1 MFNLKTKD
9 LYEKINF
16 WKKYIFFF
24 LFLLIS
30 IYLFFSSFLFVKE
43 KNYNIFYINLLVLS
57 FLILFTSIFNGFFNL
72 FLTYF
77 FRRKITIELLEI
89 LKNNKLPKKLPK
101 VVSVYTTHNDF
112 WAERLLQT
120 MQQNY
125 SNIEYWISDGSS
137 NLEISKKIREF
148 AKKHKIN
155 YHYLNRPSTNK
166 ADNLNHFLKNSGA
179 KFDYLLIQDA
189 DVAIDKNFV
198 KTSLVFFNSKNQKRL
213 GWVSSMMQNF
223 KTNNLFTNN
232 LMHSENRVF
241 VFENFYKNFIMSN
254 EVNLYSSACLIK
266 KEMLKEFDLLF
277 PDSCLED
284 GWLEMLATKKYWVGL
299 INPFAISMQAYDNSI
314 LNSFNRLYRVND
326 WSLKFYKEY
335 FFKNQNETKRTFYRK
350 CFNECVIKPYRNIF
364 LVIVISILVF
374 LLVNYWKDFISH
386 KEYQILLICFCAS
399 FIVNFIAGFLES
411 FLFLKWKSLS
421 FTFFYTIY
429 NFSTF
434 WYSFYR
440 YVKAFYFSKY
450 SDFSPTRSTT
460 NNKNNKWINLK
471 KVKNFIYLF
480 IVFTILLLV
489 FDLNFV
495 FFDLYNKNLY
505 LSFIFIFINV
515 LVGSMWFSQ
524 FCFLFLYSLTFI
536 KTNKK
541 YKKEDFVFCT
551 DKFVKQ
557 DKLIDNWCK
566 KENITREQ
574 LFSLD

>member
-1 MFNLKTKD
+1 M
-9 LYEKINF
+9 
-16 WKKYIFFF
+16 
-24 LFLLIS
+24 
-30 IYLFFSSFLFVKE
+30 
-43 KNYNIFYINLLVLS
+43 
-57 FLILFTSIFNGFFNL
+57 

-77 FRRKITIELLEI
+77 FRWKITIELLEI

-223 KTNNLFTNN
+223 KTNNLFANN

-241 VFENFYKNFIMSN
+241 VFDHFYTNFIMSN

-284 GWLEMLATKKYWVGL
+284 AWLEMLATKKYWVGL

-314 LNSFNRLYRVND
+314 LNSFTRIYRVID
-326 WSLKFYKEY
+326 WGLKFYKEY

-350 CFNECVIKPYRNIF
+350 YFNESVIKPYRNIF
-364 LVIVISILVF
+364 LVIVTSILVF
-374 LLVNYWKDFISH
+374 LLVNYWKEFISY
-386 KEYQILLICFCAS
+386 KEYQILLICFCIS
-399 FIVNFIAGFLES
+399 FFVNFICSFFKS
-411 FLFLKWKSLS
+411 FLFLKWKSIS
-421 FTFFYTIY
+421 FTLFYAMY
-429 NFSTF
+429 NFSAF

-450 SDFSPTRSTT
+450 ADFSPTRSTT

>member
-1 MFNLKTKD
+1 
-9 LYEKINF
+9 
-16 WKKYIFFF
+16 
-24 LFLLIS
+24 
-30 IYLFFSSFLFVKE
+30 
-43 KNYNIFYINLLVLS
+43 
-57 FLILFTSIFNGFFNL
+57 
-72 FLTYF
+72 
-77 FRRKITIELLEI
+77 
-89 LKNNKLPKKLPK
+89 
-101 VVSVYTTHNDF
+101 
-112 WAERLLQT
+112 
-120 MQQNY
+120 
-125 SNIEYWISDGSS
+125 
-137 NLEISKKIREF
+137 
-148 AKKHKIN
+148 
-155 YHYLNRPSTNK
+155 
-166 ADNLNHFLKNSGA
+166 
-179 KFDYLLIQDA
+179 
-189 DVAIDKNFV
+189 
-198 KTSLVFFNSKNQKRL
+198 
-213 GWVSSMMQNF
+213 
-223 KTNNLFTNN
+223 
-232 LMHSENRVF
+232 
-241 VFENFYKNFIMSN
+241 
-254 EVNLYSSACLIK
+254 ACLIK

-284 GWLEMLATKKYWVGL
+284 AWLEMLATKKYWVGL
-299 INPFAISMQAYDNSI
+299 INPFSISMQAYDNSI
-314 LNSFNRLYRVND
+314 LNSLNRLYRVND
-326 WSLKFYKEY
+326 WAIKFYKEY
-335 FFKNQNETKRTFYRK
+335 FFKNQNETKRIFYRNF
-350 CFNECVIKPYRNIF
+350 FNERVIKPYRNIF
-364 LVIVISILVF
+364 LVIVTSILVF

-399 FIVNFIAGFLES
+399 FFVNFIASFLES
-411 FLFLKWKSLS
+411 FLFLKWKSVS
-421 FTFFYTIY
+421 FTLFYAMY

-450 SDFSPTRSTT
+450 ADFSPTRSTT

-515 LVGSMWFSQ
+515 LVGSMWLSQ